1 MTPSDNAER
10 MGRILDAASGLF
22 LHYGFDKTTVSDI
35 ARQAGVSK
43 GTIYLHVDSKDHL
56 LEELILRELKTYA
69 EAWLARLEADPQG
82 GTIAG
87 MYKNSLYAL
96 SSSPFMAALFKQDG
110 RILGSYLRK
119 PDNFFRAQSQGTRYT
134 FVKRMQEAGAVRQ
147 DLDAAV
153 IAHIMDMLAYGL
165 VAMDDIMDRDAM
177 PPTEKIIEGIA
188 AVMDRALTP
197 PGGGDPQAG
206 KRIVKQIADATR
218 AAFEASRE
226 RDED

>member
-1 MTPSDNAER
+1 MTPSNNAER

-87 MYKNSLYAL
+87 MYKDSLYAL
-96 SSSPFMAALFKQDG
+96 SSSSFMATLSATIATLF
-110 RILGSYLRK
+110 YT
-119 PDNFFRAQSQGTRYT
+119 NFAANKVQG
-134 FVKRMQEAGAVRQ
+134 F
-147 DLDAAV
+147 
-153 IAHIMDMLAYGL
+153 AYG
-165 VAMDDIMDRDAM
+165 
-177 PPTEKIIEGIA
+177 KFSGIS
-188 AVMDRALTP
+188 
-197 PGGGDPQAG
+197 G
-206 KRIVKQIADATR
+206 
-218 AAFEASRE
+218 
-226 RDED
+226 